1 MVRKICF
8 GFVWFLIL
16 ILGTLILGGGVV
28 GAIAGVND
36 PANSFAAGQAAGQAF
51 GQAYGGM
58 IFLAS
63 LIIAVIGSIFGW
75 LPGTKSKNI

>member
-16 ILGTLILGGGVV
+16 ILGTLILGGMVV
-28 GAIAGVND
+28 GAITGGND
-36 PANSFAAGQAAGQAF
+36 PANSFAAGQAAGQA
-51 GQAYGGM
+51 YGGM

-63 LIIAVIGSIFGW
+63 LIVAVIGSIFGW